1 MRTPVFKRPEND
13 IQIIRLTTGYAVVRL
28 YASYVET
35 PEILSTGGAHR
46 TANVVEIKVPDRLG
60 LETDVINRFSYYYEM
75 AMRDEIKWLTRQ
87 YARTVNGLVAK
98 LPPGKKVA
106 VIEKADQMIKEIAR
120 GDKEFLI
127 WQDMEKVLKQYI

>member
-1 MRTPVFKRPEND
+1 M
-13 IQIIRLTTGYAVVRL
+13 
-28 YASYVET
+28 
-35 PEILSTGGAHR
+35 
-46 TANVVEIKVPDRLG
+46 
-60 LETDVINRFSYYYEM
+60 ETDVINRFSYYYEM